1 MRKMMQRSLS
11 CLLTLA
17 MVVTMLM
24 TSTLAAEKSAKL
36 EFDYS
41 ANYESSKVVSLEVYK
56 GYPAN
61 GYAAE
66 EEILKQLETVKPQA
80 DGSYAVTEAG
90 TYAYH
95 VHGTGYYNILQLF
108 NVTEADLT
116 AGAKKLTVIG
126 GKLGGSGYE
135 PTIKPEKAPDSYKMD
150 ARDSMLIFWPEEIND
165 SFTVAPQGYTTPAFD
180 GKHAANE
187 FTSQDQMM
195 AFLQKM
201 DKSSDVMH
209 LYSAGTTPNYKY
221 DLPPG
226 TLHHLRDP
234 RERHARRGRQDRQE
248 QRQGQ
253 HLVPGPDPPQ

>member
-56 GYPAN
+56 GYPADS
-61 GYAAE
+61 YAKE
-66 EEILKQLETVKPQA
+66 EEIFSQLEAITPQA
-80 DGSYAVTEAG
+80 DGSYVVTAPG

-116 AGAKKLTVIG
+116 AGVKKLSVIG
-126 GKLGGSGYE
+126 GKLGGNGFE
-135 PTIKPEKAPDSYKMD
+135 PTIKPEKAPASYKVD
-150 ARDSMLIFWPEEIND
+150 LRDSMLIFWPEEINKH
-165 SFTVAPQGYTTPAFD
+165 FALEPQNYTTPAFD

-187 FTSQDQMM
+187 FTSQEELM
-195 AFLQKM
+195 AFLKKM
-201 DKSSDVMH
+201 DAASGTMH

-221 DLPPG
+221 DLPLALFTTSEIPANA
-226 TLHHLRDP
+226 TLAEAAKIVKGNGKLN
-234 RERHARRGRQDRQE
+234 
-248 QRQGQ
+248 
-253 HLVPGPDPPQ
+253 V

>member
-1 MRKMMQRSLS
+1 M
-11 CLLTLA
+11 
-17 MVVTMLM
+17 
-24 TSTLAAEKSAKL
+24 
-36 EFDYS
+36 
-41 ANYESSKVVSLEVYK
+41 
-56 GYPAN
+56 
-61 GYAAE
+61 
-66 EEILKQLETVKPQA
+66 
-80 DGSYAVTEAG
+80 
-90 TYAYH
+90 
-95 VHGTGYYNILQLF
+95 
-108 NVTEADLT
+108 TEADLT

-209 LYSAGTTPNYKY
+209 LYSAGTTRTTSMTSPWHSS
-221 DLPPG
+221 PPPRSPRTPRSPRPPRSSRATARSTSG
-226 TLHHLRDP
+226 TRP
-234 RERHARRGRQDRQE
+234 RSTPMSPPPVKARS
-248 QRQGQ
+248 
-253 HLVPGPDPPQ
+253 

>member
-41 ANYESSKVVSLEVYK
+41 ANYESSKIVSLEVYK

-195 AFLQKM
+195 AFLRAVLRYHQCYAP
-201 DKSSDVMH
+201 
-209 LYSAGTTPNYKY
+209 LLRRY
-221 DLPPG
+221 DPEL
-226 TLHHLRDP
+226 
-234 RERHARRGRQDRQE
+234 Q
-248 QRQGQ
+248 
-253 HLVPGPDPPQ
+253 V

>member
-41 ANYESSKVVSLEVYK
+41 ANYDSSKVVSLEVYK
-56 GYPAN
+56 GYPADS
-61 GYAAE
+61 YAKE
-66 EEILKQLETVKPQA
+66 EEIFSQLEAITPQA
-80 DGSYAVTEAG
+80 DGSYVVTAPG

-116 AGAKKLTVIG
+116 AGVKKLSVIG
-126 GKLGGSGYE
+126 GKLGGNGFE

-150 ARDSMLIFWPEEIND
+150 ARDSMLIFWPEEINKH
-165 SFTVAPQGYTTPAFD
+165 FALEPQNYTTPAFD

-187 FTSQDQMM
+187 FTSQEELM
-195 AFLQKM
+195 AFLKKM
-201 DKSSDVMH
+201 DAASGTMH

-221 DLPPG
+221 DLPLALFTTSEIPANA
-226 TLHHLRDP
+226 TLAEAAKIVKGNGKLN
-234 RERHARRGRQDRQE
+234 
-248 QRQGQ
+248 
-253 HLVPGPDPPQ
+253 VW